1 MGGLNMDVLRNV
13 ILGFFS
19 GIAIGIVAVIIY
31 SDNKDENKYIARDAY
46 VHRIESKYS
55 KTREDLA
62 IEVEKYINYIAP
74 TSLVDPLML
83 VDLCSKYN
91 VDIRFVLAQGQVESH
106 FGTKG
111 TAKRTNSV
119 FNVKAYD
126 NLSAEDQIKKGYGF
140 QHPNESI
147 EPYLKLLTDNYLCG
161 EKTVEDLLI
170 KFVNSEGKRYA
181 SNPKYE
187 QMLINCMDSIDNMTN
202 ISNLQ
207 DEYNMYKIQLGL

>member
-1 MGGLNMDVLRNV
+1 MGV
-13 ILGFFS
+13 I
-19 GIAIGIVAVIIY
+19 IGGMIILLMAVIFY
-31 SDNKDENKYIARDAY
+31 DNDRNKYITRDAY

-62 IEVEKYINYIAP
+62 SEVEKYINHIAP
-74 TSLVDPLML
+74 TSLVDPLMI
-83 VDLCSKYN
+83 VDLCSEYN

-111 TAKRTNSV
+111 AAKRTNSV

-187 QMLINCMDSIDNMTN
+187 QMLINCIDSIDHMTN
-202 ISNLQ
+202 IASLQ
-207 DEYNMYKIQLGL
+207 DEYNMYKI